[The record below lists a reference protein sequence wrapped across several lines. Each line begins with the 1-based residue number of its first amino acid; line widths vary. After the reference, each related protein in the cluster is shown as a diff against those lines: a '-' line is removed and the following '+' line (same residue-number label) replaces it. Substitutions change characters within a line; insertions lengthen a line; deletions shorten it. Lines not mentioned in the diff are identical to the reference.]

1 MQGIAKEH
9 AKWSPCSAVAFEYDP
24 HNKLRHTSHWFEQDE
39 RAEWPLSENAAEED
53 PPREDE
59 AFDFLAKPEKFYMTV
74 ETVGSLKP
82 KEVITKVRCASHSIT
97 NEIQLI
103 ASRLCRVLKNC
114 RRSWPT

>member
-1 MQGIAKEH
+1 M
-9 AKWSPCSAVAFEYDP
+9 AFEYDP

-59 AFDFLAKPEKFYMTV
+59 AFDFLAKPEKFYMNV

-82 KEVITKVRCASHSIT
+82 KEVITKVRVVSDLLVTENFSSYLAYTGSGRAT
-97 NEIQLI
+97 NETGQLDSRLEIQLG
-103 ASRLCRVLKNC
+103 CRAA
-114 RRSWPT
+114 T